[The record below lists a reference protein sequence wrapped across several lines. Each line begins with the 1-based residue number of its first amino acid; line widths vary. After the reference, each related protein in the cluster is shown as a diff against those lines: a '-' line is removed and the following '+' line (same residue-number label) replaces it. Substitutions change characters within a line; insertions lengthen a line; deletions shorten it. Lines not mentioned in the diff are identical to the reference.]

1 MSVDLKDRPSSESD
15 ESSQP
20 KQPVVRMILLS
31 DLVVPDW
38 NPRKFKDPAEMR
50 TLQAYMAKGGYIHR
64 LLVWKG
70 NGQAP
75 YPIISGQRRFLAAGQ
90 LGWPQI
96 ECEELDITLEEAKIM
111 AITSNAGAEVY
122 WLDKYESWESV
133 MKDHTDWTQDIWADK
148 FGVEQ
153 QAVSRAKRLLTVL
166 NGPARALIHDYM
178 DKLEDAA
185 GASSQNASNPQSS
198 GDSGVQEEGS
208 AGSIYLTSVKSLEE
222 RDKLKSGNDDPWVLS
237 ENVAYQ
243 LVRLLAIK
251 PPEKAQDLAYQSLQQ
266 ILTNQMAAPQAR
278 ALVQKHLEQAGVL
291 TQKLVAKPTEMVE
304 TVTGMETKQ
313 SAVAVPASPQ
323 AADSPM
329 GSVPGN
335 HIPKHV
341 ADGHGLPQMNKGQ
354 ERLVKGIL
362 SGIHWVIKAVGAVLK
377 ALFWTPFK
385 GAVHDLAKPAEGFM
399 RFVWFWVIV
408 LALLWAAY
416 DRIFHPGDLTA
427 RFKNL
432 VPTMSEK
439 GSGGGGIAPK
449 EGAPVSVAQVNTPSV
464 AKPSSPAKP
473 SNDGQSLQSLSNR
486 KSPDV
491 PEELNDRMKN
501 DAEDDADLAKTFFEL
516 SYHMEY
522 EDWQRYFDGK
532 LSTDY
537 SEAFYQKYFSKDRQ
551 DEVKEGKMYM
561 VFESSQPPKLLKFDD
576 FSDDF
581 LVQGVLTTRSDLT
594 YPKKLISRKKVG
606 LIVETYHNSDG
617 SEAVVKVTEVN
628 H

>member
-1 MSVDLKDRPSSESD
+1 MSVNLQDRPSSES
-15 ESSQP
+15 EETSQP
-20 KQPVVRMILLS
+20 KPPVVRMISLS

-90 LGWPQI
+90 LGWSQI

-185 GASSQNASNPQSS
+185 GSSSQNASNPQSS
-198 GDSGVQEEGS
+198 CGSGVQEEGS

-222 RDKLKSGNDDPWVLS
+222 RDKLKSGNENPWVLS

-278 ALVQKHLEQAGVL
+278 ALVQKHLEQAGVV
-291 TQKLVAKPTEMVE
+291 TQKPVAQPT
-304 TVTGMETKQ
+304 G
-313 SAVAVPASPQ
+313 VAVTENLRDSGQREEVEPVTPDSTPVKQ
-323 AADSPM
+323 A
-329 GSVPGN
+329 
-335 HIPKHV
+335 IK
-341 ADGHGLPQMNKGQ
+341 GLTLPPMNKGQ
-354 ERLVKGIL
+354 ERLAKGVL
-362 SGIHWVIKAVGAVLK
+362 TAIHWVIQTAWAVIKAVFQY
-377 ALFWTPFK
+377 FWTPFK
-385 GAVHDLAKPAEGFM
+385 GAIHE
-399 RFVWFWVIV
+399 
-408 LALLWAAY
+408 LALLIQKQMRGLFKVAIILLFIGAIGWVVWQKVILHR
-416 DRIFHPGDLTA
+416 DLGLPTFHTS
-427 RFKNL
+427 
-432 VPTMSEK
+432 VPRA
-439 GSGGGGIAPK
+439 GSGTEPAQPGNGSGIVAQNQASQT
-449 EGAPVSVAQVNTPSV
+449 EGQVVSVPIPKPGIGTQAQGP
-464 AKPSSPAKP
+464 
-473 SNDGQSLQSLSNR
+473 SLQTLSGR
-486 KSPDV
+486 RSPEV

-501 DAEDDADLAKTFFEL
+501 DSEDDADLAKTFFEK
-516 SYHMEY
+516 SYHNNY
-522 EDWQRYFDGK
+522 DDWQYYFDRK
-532 LSTDY
+532 LSEQY
-537 SEAFYQKYFSKDRQ
+537 GKVFYQKYLTPDKQEDIKDN
-551 DEVKEGKMYM
+551 KIYM
-561 VFESSQPPKLLKFDD
+561 KFEPSEPPKLLKFDD
-576 FSDDF
+576 FTDDF
-581 LVQGVLTTRSDLT
+581 LVQGVLTTRSDLN
-594 YPKKLISRKKVG
+594 YPRKLISRKKVG
-606 LIVETYHNSDG
+606 LIVETYHNQDG
-617 SEAVVKVTEVN
+617 SEAVVKVTEVK
-628 H
+628 

>member
-1 MSVDLKDRPSSESD
+1 
-15 ESSQP
+15 
-20 KQPVVRMILLS
+20 MIPLS
-31 DLVVPDW
+31 DLAVPDW

-75 YPIISGQRRFLAAGQ
+75 YPIISGQRRFLAAGL
-90 LGWPQI
+90 LGWTQI
-96 ECEELDITLEEAKIM
+96 ECEELDITLGEAKIM

-198 GDSGVQEEGS
+198 GGSGVQEEGS
-208 AGSIYLTSVKSLEE
+208 AGSIYLTSVKSLGE

-278 ALVQKHLEQAGVL
+278 ALVQKHLEQAGVV
-291 TQKLVAKPTEMVE
+291 TQKLVAKPTEMVG
-304 TVTGMETKQ
+304 TFTGMETNQ

-335 HIPKHV
+335 HVPKHV
-341 ADGHGLPQMNKGQ
+341 ADGHGLPQMNQGQ
-354 ERLVKGIL
+354 QRLLNFLLGSIQ
-362 SGIHWVIKAVGAVLK
+362 WVIKTIGAVLK

-385 GAVHDLAKPAEGFM
+385 GAVKDLAKPAEGFM

-439 GSGGGGIAPK
+439 GSGGGVIAPK
-449 EGAPVSVAQVNTPSV
+449 EGAPVSVAQVNTPIV
-464 AKPSSPAKP
+464 AKPSSPAK
-473 SNDGQSLQSLSNR
+473 DGFSLQSLSNKR
-486 KSPDV
+486 SPEV
-491 PEELNDRMKN
+491 PEELNNRMKD
-501 DAEDDADLAKTFFEL
+501 DAEDDAELAKTFFEK
-516 SYHMEY
+516 SYHNEY
-522 EDWQRYFDGK
+522 EDWQYYFDRK
-532 LSTDY
+532 LSEEY
-537 SEAFYQKYFSKDRQ
+537 CKVFYQKYLTPEKQQDLKDEKIYMTFEPSK
-551 DEVKEGKMYM
+551 
-561 VFESSQPPKLLKFDD
+561 PPKLLKFDD

-581 LVQGVLTTRSDLT
+581 LVQGVLTTRSDLN